1 MGIYHLI
8 THFLFTMRTFAI
20 ICAFFI
26 IFQAVR
32 AQIEV
37 EIDPAELEEHAMAT
51 NEDLDRT
58 ILCCAFGASRCTTSC
73 ANQACTA
80 SCTARCG
87 LLRVCSA
94 QLCSAAAPT
103 TCVAAAPATPAF
115 PPRSLA

>member
-1 MGIYHLI
+1 MGYHLI
-8 THFLFTMRTFAI
+8 THFIFTMRTFAT
-20 ICAFFI
+20 ICAFSI

-51 NEDLDRT
+51 DENLDRT
-58 ILCCAFGASRCTTSC
+58 ILCCAFGASRCTT
-73 ANQACTA
+73 

-103 TCVAAAPATPAF
+103 TCVAAAPA
-115 PPRSLA
+115 